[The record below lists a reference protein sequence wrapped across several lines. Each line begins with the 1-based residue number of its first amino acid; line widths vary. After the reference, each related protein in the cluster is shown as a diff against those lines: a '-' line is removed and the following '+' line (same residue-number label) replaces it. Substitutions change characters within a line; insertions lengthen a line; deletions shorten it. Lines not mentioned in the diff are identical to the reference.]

1 MVEAAVVV
9 AEVSPC
15 PFIPAGVEGAVTM
28 EAVEG
33 AVMME
38 ADEAAAAAEVLEV
51 EVGGAVVVSV
61 VPVI

>member
-9 AEVSPC
+9 AEVNPS
-15 PFIPAGVEGAVTM
+15 PFIPAG
-28 EAVEG
+28 VEG

-61 VPVI
+61 VPVT